1 MVLLSFFLYTLKRHF
16 ALQLQ
21 MHRLLDDDK
30 MLLIV
35 VDIKSSHHDAIE
47 VPTFSFNAESF
58 YKTVALAVWKLQT
71 FVHTVPRYPS
81 LCYFHEMLSRRIS
94 EVDSKCSREL

>member
-1 MVLLSFFLYTLKRHF
+1 MVLLSFFLYTLKRHS
-16 ALQLQ
+16 ALQLH
-21 MHRLLDDDK
+21 MHRFLDDDK

-35 VDIKSSHHDAIE
+35 VDIKSNHHDAIE
-47 VPTFSFNAESF
+47 VPTFSFNSESF
-58 YKTVALAVWKLQT
+58 YKTVALTVWKLQT

-94 EVDSKCSREL
+94 EVD